1 MNILRLDSRLRGN
14 DDTLTP
20 KTTMSQSQAQ
30 SVIESAVQNQP
41 KKRGCR
47 RGCQGCLI
55 AIVILA
61 VPLVWFN
68 IPSPLRVSKETTYVL
83 GPMTSD
89 GKRIDYFRAM
99 EERFYP
105 PEMKTDDN
113 GFRMMVRAM
122 GASFPTERRVQDP
135 NTLEWITVEFDPEPL
150 QLQVYEKL
158 GLDPSIEPT
167 LTLVSA
173 TVFIERHAREASSK
187 FNNASRGLWTF
198 DDFPMLQEWYD
209 ENTAGIDL
217 LGEAVRKPVFRIPFV
232 RENENVPFVDAFF
245 FPSDKFQIM
254 RDWARA
260 AHARATYR
268 LGIGDIDGAIDDI
281 MTIRHLGR
289 HAIKHGTLVMGLMG
303 IAIEGMGISIGIG
316 SNPEFPPTK
325 EQIERLMREIE
336 SLPPRYTLNEVLE
349 SERFFA
355 LATMQ
360 DMYGGNHSG
369 NTLNQFLLMPLMG
382 LTIDIN
388 VALARLNKVHDSLL
402 VPGATIDG
410 KTLEEFLDPSRQ
422 SWNPLPFFS
431 KRNRTNRIMDSMIA
445 LLLPAMQAA
454 REAWRRIE
462 CCANL
467 HRLTLALL
475 LYELEHGQLPAGD
488 WREAIKTADGRW
500 QMAEVFRCP
509 GHPGLA
515 EDETTYA
522 MIGDVPNAMPSP
534 MQILLVEVWQ
544 PQKLGEGDGRIAF
557 EKAKLWGRTHV
568 FATRPDDFDGVG
580 SHHAGVIVA
589 GFRSGAVRI
598 MADSMATGMN
608 PEVWQSLLDG
618 TAETLP

>member
-1 MNILRLDSRLRGN
+1 
-14 DDTLTP
+14 
-20 KTTMSQSQAQ
+20 MSESQAQ
-30 SVIESAVQNQP
+30 TVIESAVQNQP

-55 AIVILA
+55 AVVVLA

-68 IPSPLRVSKETTYVL
+68 IPTALRVSPETTYVL

-113 GFRMMVRAM
+113 GYRLLVRAM
-122 GASFPTERRVQDP
+122 GVTFSTERRVQDP
-135 NTLEWITVEFDPEPL
+135 KTFEWITVEFDPKPL

-158 GLDPSIEPT
+158 GLDPNIEPT

-173 TVFIERHAREASSK
+173 SIFMERYARNRPGNEAREMSEK

-198 DDFPMLQEWYD
+198 DDFPMLKDWYE

-217 LGEAVRKPVFRIPFV
+217 LGEAVRKPVFHIPFV

-245 FPSDKFQIM
+245 FPPDNFQIM

-260 AHARATYR
+260 TSARAHYR
-268 LGIGDIDGAIDDI
+268 LAIGDIDGAIDDI

-303 IAIEGMGISIGIG
+303 IAIEGMSMSIGIG

-325 EQIERLMREIE
+325 EQIERLVKEIDA
-336 SLPPRYTLNEVLE
+336 LPPRWTVNEVIV
-349 SERFFA
+349 SERFFG

-360 DMYGGNHSG
+360 DMYWGNHSG
-369 NTLNQFLLMPLMG
+369 TLLNQFLLMPFMG

-388 VALARLNKVHDSLL
+388 IALARLNKVYDALL
-402 VPGATIDG
+402 IPGATIDG

-422 SWNPLPFFS
+422 SWNPLPFFA
-431 KRNRTNRIMDSMIA
+431 KRNRTERIMDSLIA
-445 LLLPAMQAA
+445 LFIPAVQAA
-454 REAWRRIE
+454 QEAWNRTE
-462 CCANL
+462 CAENL
-467 HRLTLALL
+467 QRLTLALL
-475 LYELEHGQLPAGD
+475 LYEKEHGSLPDGD
-488 WREAIKTADGRW
+488 WREALKTADGR
-500 QMAEVFRCP
+500 QQTAAEFRCP
-509 GHPGLA
+509 SHRGLA

-522 MIGDVPNAMPSP
+522 MVRNVPNAMPSP
-534 MQILLVEVWQ
+534 NQILLVELRE
-544 PQKLGEGDGRIAF
+544 PQRLGEGDGRISF
-557 EKAKLWGRTHV
+557 EQ
-568 FATRPDDFDGVG
+568 ATFETGIGSNHPGGINVG
-580 SHHAGVIVA
+580 L
-589 GFRSGAVRI
+589 RSGAVRFI
-598 MADSMATGMN
+598 TETINS
-608 PEVWQSLLDG
+608 EVWQSLLDG
-618 TAETLP
+618 TADALP